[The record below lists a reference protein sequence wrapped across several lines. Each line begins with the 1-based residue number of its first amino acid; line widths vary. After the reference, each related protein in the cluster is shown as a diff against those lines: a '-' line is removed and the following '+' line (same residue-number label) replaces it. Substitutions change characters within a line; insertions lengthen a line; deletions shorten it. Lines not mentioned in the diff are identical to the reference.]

1 MNARSSFSISELT
14 IPSSMGSPEA
24 SAFEAMVE
32 VRNRVETG
40 ILGSGILS
48 YSAAELLPGFQNPYK
63 PRRLFVAHDGG
74 TIVARAILSWVA
86 AVGSSTSS
94 VNVEVDGAYRRQGI
108 GSAMLDQL
116 EDISRQAGR
125 PIIQSAV
132 LHTAHTSGPSVAA
145 SSGFGSVPATDP
157 GVRFLIIRG
166 YRLKQIKRVSF
177 LEAGQDSRELTA
189 HQHNAERIAG
199 PDYELK
205 LWTGATPS
213 EFLTDFARLKTA
225 MSLDDPSA
233 GLKRTVDAWDETR
246 IIRRDQ
252 DQTSSGRE
260 LLTAAVLHVPSGSL
274 VGFTEISL
282 PADVGGAA
290 AQEDTLVISEHRGFS
305 LGMLL
310 KAANLQRLGP
320 QTKIVYTFNAEDNRP
335 MLRVNEALGFRAVGS
350 EGGWEKTL
358 DS

>member
-1 MNARSSFSISELT
+1 MSARSSFPIVELT
-14 IPSSMGSPEA
+14 IPSTMQAPGAP
-24 SAFEAMVE
+24 AFEAMVE

-40 ILGSGILS
+40 ILGSGVLS

-74 TIVARAILSWVA
+74 NVVARAILSWVTA
-86 AVGSSTSS
+86 AGSSTSS
-94 VNVEVDGAYRRQGI
+94 VTVEVDGAYRRRGI
-108 GSAMLDQL
+108 GSTMLDQL
-116 EDISRQAGR
+116 EDIVRGAGR
-125 PIIQSAV
+125 PIIQSSV

-157 GVRFLIIRG
+157 GVRFLISRG
-166 YRLKQIKRVSF
+166 YRLEQIKRVSF
-177 LEAGQDSRELTA
+177 LEVGQDSRELTE
-189 HQHNAERIAG
+189 HRKNAERIAG

-205 LWTGATPS
+205 LWSGATPP
-213 EFLTDFARLKTA
+213 EYLTDLARLKTA
-225 MSLDDPSA
+225 MSLDDPPA
-233 GLKRTVDAWDETR
+233 GLKRTVDAWDEAR
-246 IIRRDQ
+246 IIKRDQ

-260 LLTAAVLHVPSGSL
+260 LLTAAVLHLPSGSL

-310 KAANLQRLGP
+310 KTTNLQRLGP
-320 QTKIVYTFNAEDNRP
+320 ETKIVYTFNAEENRP
-335 MLRVNEALGFRAVGS
+335 MLRVNEALGFRAVGY
-350 EGGWEKTL
+350 EGGWEK
-358 DS
+358 SIVS